1 MTTSEYEKFLA
12 ELGSALKR
20 VRKEK
25 GLTQSELGDEANKPQ
40 STIGRIEVANISD
53 IHLRVVY
60 EIAGALGVRLSDLV
74 IEAENK
80 LALSTLAKPSK
91 DNRGWESIK
100 KQIDLFSN
108 EDKKWLA
115 GLIEYILNRMSVKK

>member
-1 MTTSEYEKFLA
+1 MTTSGYEKFLA
-12 ELGSALKR
+12 ELGLALKR

-25 GLTQSELGDEANKPQ
+25 QLTQSELGDLASKPQ
-40 STIGRIEVANISD
+40 STIGRIEVANITD

-60 EIAGALGVRLSDLV
+60 EIAGALGMRLSDLV

-80 LALSTLAKPSK
+80 LALDNLPKPSK
-91 DNRGWESIK
+91 ENRGWEAIK
-100 KQIDLFSN
+100 KQVDLFPN

-115 GLIEYILNRMSVKK
+115 GLLEYILAKVNTKK

>member
-1 MTTSEYEKFLA
+1 MALICRY
-12 ELGSALKR
+12 SAF
-20 VRKEK
+20 
-25 GLTQSELGDEANKPQ
+25 TQRELGDEASKPQ

-80 LALSTLAKPSK
+80 LALGDLPKPTK
-91 DNRGWESIK
+91 ENRGWEAIK
-100 KQIDLFSN
+100 KQVDLYSN

-115 GLIEYILNRMSVKK
+115 GLIEYILAKVTTKK

>member
-1 MTTSEYEKFLA
+1 MATSEYEKFLA
-12 ELGSALKR
+12 ELGLAFKR

-25 GLTQSELGDEANKPQ
+25 GLTQSELGEEAKKPQ

-60 EIAGALGVRLSDLV
+60 EIAGALGLRLSDLI

-80 LALSTLAKPSK
+80 VALGDLPKPSK
-91 DNRGWESIK
+91 ENRGWEALK
-100 KQIDLFSN
+100 KQVDLYSD
-108 EDKKWLA
+108 EDKKWIA
-115 GLIEYILNRMSVKK
+115 GLMEYVLARVDVKK